1 MELVAEQQQ
10 QQQKREQRR
19 RPAEYCLHEP
29 ERVSKGE
36 GESTCIR
43 IYLYLWNNLLCL
55 TIQKRVCRSLE
66 MICTSHPPS
75 KCAVD
80 FNAMEQDSS
89 QDDPTEF
96 LNPQIMK
103 EKLNCTIFPH
113 NETRAPVQPCP
124 RCIAGEPT
132 AFVHEEMRMYSQTN
146 LDLREKA
153 EGIWIFNNIRQ

>member
-1 MELVAEQQQ
+1 MHFGAFIQLGTTALFLSF
-10 QQQKREQRR
+10 RM
-19 RPAEYCLHEP
+19 
-29 ERVSKGE
+29 RVSKDFKM
-36 GESTCIR
+36 
-43 IYLYLWNNLLCL
+43 
-55 TIQKRVCRSLE
+55 KRVCRSLE

>member
-29 ERVSKGE
+29 ER
-36 GESTCIR
+36 
-43 IYLYLWNNLLCL
+43 
-55 TIQKRVCRSLE
+55 KRVCRSLE